1 MVSTLPYLTLSY
13 LTLLNRTART
23 APHRPH
29 RTVPLTRLPTQG
41 IYPTLVI
48 VLVSLQRTTWD
59 SPGASR
65 QRRTHTHTHTG
76 MQFAA
81 APTPAGAVDTSTDT
95 ILSRSGGGGA
105 GRRDAVHPVSGLF
118 KVQATGDRESDEI
131 CGDAAEEEGEKKA
144 STMV

>member
-1 MVSTLPYLTLSY
+1 MVSTLPYLTLPYLVLSY
-13 LTLLNRTART
+13 LT
-23 APHRPH
+23 APNRPH

-95 ILSRSGGGGA
+95 ILSRSGGA

-118 KVQATGDRESDEI
+118 KVPATGDRESDEI